1 MDTTFTTPDFL
12 SKEAFAYWDTLSKT
26 SLERGK
32 ELEALNLKLLDK
44 LVKKQA
50 ELFDSAMSA
59 SNKVASLLGEGKLMP
74 ELVSE
79 QSRLT
84 AEFGNKV
91 LAVTRET
98 GEILAASQ
106 EEYRNWF
113 EQSFKALT
121 EQAQQAAASAFK
133 PASFFKAA

>member
-12 SKEAFAYWDTLSKT
+12 SKDAMAYWDALSRM
-26 SLERGK
+26 SMERGK

-50 ELFDSAMSA
+50 ELFDSAVSA
-59 SNKVASLLGEGKLMP
+59 GNKVAALVSEGKQMP
-74 ELVSE
+74 ELIAE

-84 AEFGNKV
+84 AEFGSKL

-98 GEILAASQ
+98 GEILVSSQ
-106 EEYRNWF
+106 EDYRNWF
-113 EQSFKALT
+113 EQGFKTLT
-121 EQAQQAAASAFK
+121 EQAQSAVTSFN

>member
-12 SKEAFAYWDTLSKT
+12 SKDAMAYWDTLSRM
-26 SLERGK
+26 SMERGK

-50 ELFDSAMSA
+50 KLFDSAVSA
-59 SNKVASLLGEGKLMP
+59 GNKVAALVSEGKQMP
-74 ELVSE
+74 ELIAE

-84 AEFGNKV
+84 AEFGSKL

-98 GEILAASQ
+98 GEILVSSQ
-106 EEYRNWF
+106 EDYRNWF
-113 EQSFKALT
+113 EQGFKTLT
-121 EQAQQAAASAFK
+121 EQAQSAATSFN